1 MLKPEVRLAL
11 KITES
16 VGIAF
21 GPAIIALNLFSFRLS
36 HGSYYYLNSSEWGIA
51 TGVFLVCIAVVARK
65 WQRQ

>member
-1 MLKPEVRLAL
+1 MYKPEVRLAL

-21 GPAIIALNLFSFRLS
+21 GPAIIALNLFSFKLS
-36 HGSYYYLNSSEWGIA
+36 HGAYYYLNSSEWGIA
-51 TGVFLVCIAVVARK
+51 TGVFLVCTAIVARK